1 MSNMCAAMFR
11 LLVCRFLLG
20 WTSEALSARRASQTK
35 RSLPLRTTAVIGSR
49 MMPSPSKTADKS
61 GKYSVRIASCKAT
74 LEVEITL
81 GSFIRS
87 GRCICQ
93 RMQATRYARVLPVPT
108 PASHREISLLY
119 KVSKTS
125 WQSAICSSRTA
136 MLCRGKISRKI
147 FSAIRWDSV

>member
-1 MSNMCAAMFR
+1 MKNH
-11 LLVCRFLLG
+11 RFLWL
-20 WTSEALSARRASQTK
+20 RN
-35 RSLPLRTTAVIGSR
+35 RTTNNRKCEKARNIKEKR
-49 MMPSPSKTADKS
+49 TIEMFKS